1 MTHDDVMKKWGRYT
15 KMTPLEWDKYLKG
28 LDKLDKEL
36 QSKEARYRFYEWFFE
51 LVNTQTREEL
61 EQLYGEELPDGINS
75 I

>member
-1 MTHDDVMKKWGRYT
+1 
-15 KMTPLEWDKYLKG
+15 MTPLKCEKYLKG

-36 QSKEARYRFYEWFFE
+36 QSKETRYRFYEWFFE